1 MEDPLRHNYLILISA
16 LILIIS
22 GGVVDTIYFDFAK
35 ALDSVPHE
43 RLLAKLKSYDINGKV
58 FEWIKDF
65 LSNHR
70 QIANV
75 NGMKSDPAIVSSRKV
90 IPKVVSWDLYFS
102 SYI

>member
-58 FEWIKDF
+58 LEWIKDF

-75 NGMKSDPAIVSSRKV
+75 NGMKSAIVSSRKV

>member
-58 FEWIKDF
+58 LEWIKDF

-70 QIANV
+70 Q
-75 NGMKSDPAIVSSRKV
+75 
-90 IPKVVSWDLYFS
+90 
-102 SYI
+102 